1 MDDLGALIMG
11 FYGAKTHKRFLK
23 FLTLTQV
30 EVLAGMVHCDF
41 LFLMS
46 TPEQGNNSNNP
57 QHQGLKSLTL
67 FRWRRW
73 DSQQVWK
80 VLCFFIS
87 SSCLWDALLKLWEI
101 QSLHW
106 INVNCLTC
114 ALFSVLPY
122 DPGFPAVHHPQTA
135 EKLGFRCNVFT
146 GFSSFSLQLLRN

>member
-1 MDDLGALIMG
+1 MG

-67 FRWRRW
+67 FR
-73 DSQQVWK
+73 
-80 VLCFFIS
+80 
-87 SSCLWDALLKLWEI
+87 
-101 QSLHW
+101 
-106 INVNCLTC
+106 
-114 ALFSVLPY
+114 
-122 DPGFPAVHHPQTA
+122 
-135 EKLGFRCNVFT
+135 
-146 GFSSFSLQLLRN
+146 